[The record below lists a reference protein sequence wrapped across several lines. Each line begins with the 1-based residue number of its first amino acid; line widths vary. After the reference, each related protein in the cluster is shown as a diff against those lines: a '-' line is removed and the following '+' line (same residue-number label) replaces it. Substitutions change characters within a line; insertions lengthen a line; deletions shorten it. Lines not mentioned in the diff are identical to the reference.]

1 MKDGNLI
8 SNGTKK
14 QTNGFI
20 KLSKLIAI
28 EMKKWKYDRKIANYK
43 VVLTIE
49 DEDGN
54 RYDVSDTLDEYYYD
68 ILDEHITD
76 LEPEGIHDED
86 KEE

>member
-1 MKDGNLI
+1 MIYVELKGI
-8 SNGTKK
+8 RIGE
-14 QTNGFI
+14 
-20 KLSKLIAI
+20 I
-28 EMKKWKYDRKIANYK
+28 EMTKWKYDRKIANYK

-76 LEPEGIHDED
+76 LEPEGVHDED
-86 KEE
+86 EEE

>member
-1 MKDGNLI
+1 
-8 SNGTKK
+8 
-14 QTNGFI
+14 
-20 KLSKLIAI
+20 
-28 EMKKWKYDRKIANYK
+28 MKKWKYDRKIANYK

-76 LEPEGIHDED
+76 LEPEGVHDED
-86 KEE
+86 KEESK